1 VGVRELIR
9 FYPFCS
15 WQRTAGKFVPYL
27 AWAFMGVGKD
37 KFSLLDL
44 YMEFDSV
51 LGINSIGLPL
61 PGTIK
66 SS

>member
-1 VGVRELIR
+1 
-9 FYPFCS
+9 
-15 WQRTAGKFVPYL
+15 
-27 AWAFMGVGKD
+27 MGVGKD
-37 KFSLLDL
+37 KSSLLDL